1 MISKNAF
8 AIILSAGVACTASAD
23 VITGSNGA
31 ILEWGISPTNGSA
44 VTAGAVT
51 LFPSDI
57 VIANGATNII
67 TDVNVTL
74 KAGAHT
80 WADDMEIS
88 LRSPSGTIIE
98 LMRDAGGND
107 NIAGV
112 LTFDDDAAG
121 MIGDTG
127 QGANDDLDFSGTFMT
142 SLYGTSVGSTA
153 PAANAVGLAAFNG
166 EDANGTWSLFV
177 FDDAGADTGAFTD
190 GWNIELTVIP
200 APASAVLLGLGGIA
214 AIRRRR

>member
-1 MISKNAF
+1 
-8 AIILSAGVACTASAD
+8 
-23 VITGSNGA
+23 
-31 ILEWGISPTNGSA
+31 
-44 VTAGAVT
+44 
-51 LFPSDI
+51 
-57 VIANGATNII
+57 
-67 TDVNVTL
+67 
-74 KAGAHT
+74 
-80 WADDMEIS
+80 
-88 LRSPSGTIIE
+88 
-98 LMRDAGGND
+98 
-107 NIAGV
+107 
-112 LTFDDDAAG
+112 
-121 MIGDTG
+121 
-127 QGANDDLDFSGTFMT
+127 MT